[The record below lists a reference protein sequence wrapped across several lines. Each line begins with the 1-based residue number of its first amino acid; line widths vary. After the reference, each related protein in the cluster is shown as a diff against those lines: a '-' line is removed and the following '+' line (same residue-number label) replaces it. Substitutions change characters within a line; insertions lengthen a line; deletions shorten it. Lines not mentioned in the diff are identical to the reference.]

1 LGSRRGARTISPQC
15 RFMIDIVSQYR
26 LGLIEKDSRLFRA
39 STAVDDLLQ
48 QIGIVA
54 ARGFNEELAGRG
66 TL

>member
-1 LGSRRGARTISPQC
+1 
-15 RFMIDIVSQYR
+15 MIDIVSQYR